1 MVQGSTVFPTESGFE
16 KLMSAC
22 RSLKPLHT
30 EKQLVFLN
38 VWLIGPQEIGGGG
51 GGEERREEE
60 RRGGKGKERDQ

>member
-38 VWLIGPQEIGGGG
+38 VWLIGIWGGER
-51 GGEERREEE
+51 EERREEE